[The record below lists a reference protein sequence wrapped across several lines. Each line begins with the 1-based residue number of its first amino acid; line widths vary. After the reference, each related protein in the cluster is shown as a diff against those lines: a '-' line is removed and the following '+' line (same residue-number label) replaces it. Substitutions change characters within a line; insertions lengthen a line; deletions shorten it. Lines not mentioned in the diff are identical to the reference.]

1 MKALFSIHN
10 LMKIKA
16 KDSPIVAERKNKT
29 S

>member
-10 LMKIKA
+10 LMKINTKETT
-16 KDSPIVAERKNKT
+16 IVAERKNKT